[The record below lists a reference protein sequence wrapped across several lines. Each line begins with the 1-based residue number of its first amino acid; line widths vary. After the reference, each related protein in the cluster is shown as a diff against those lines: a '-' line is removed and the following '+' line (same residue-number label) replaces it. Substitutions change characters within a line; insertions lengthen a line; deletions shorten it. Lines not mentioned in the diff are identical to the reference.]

1 MGTGFAKIMKQLKKL
16 EENFFMLEEEL
27 QDEAF
32 EGSSGGGAVK
42 VSADGTGTLIS
53 IKIDP
58 EVVKSG
64 DVEML
69 EDLVLTAVNQA
80 QDKATDHHKNKLN
93 KMAGDIG
100 LPGIPGLGKR
110 LGA

>member
-1 MGTGFAKIMKQLKKL
+1 MGTGFTKIIKQLKKMQ
-16 EENFFMLEEEL
+16 ENFFTMEEEL
-27 QDEAF
+27 QNAVF

-42 VSADGTGTLIS
+42 VSADGAGNLVS

-69 EDLVLTAVNQA
+69 QDLVLAAVSQA
-80 QDKATDHHKNKLN
+80 QDKASEHHKNELN
-93 KMAGDIG
+93 KMAGEVS
-100 LPGIPGLGKR
+100 LPRIPGLG
-110 LGA
+110 G

>member
-1 MGTGFAKIMKQLKKL
+1 MGTGFGKMMNLLKKMQEHFFTL
-16 EENFFMLEEEL
+16 EDEL
-27 QDEAF
+27 QGEVF

-53 IKIDP
+53 IKIGPD
-58 EVVKSG
+58 VVKSG

-80 QDKATDHHKNKLN
+80 QDKATDHHKSKLN
-93 KMAGDIG
+93 K
-100 LPGIPGLGKR
+100 
-110 LGA
+110 